1 MGNSTS
7 PNDKP
12 SQVCGKSPVVAQIVA
27 IMAVLGKDV
36 KGGKKKGGKGG
47 KGDPEMSEEDRAE
60 EEKKLRLA
68 ENDAR
73 KQRALQL
80 RARLETEMMQEARN
94 TQTNRLRVQQQ
105 WRKILRLAKVE
116 SLRNDI
122 EILSQ
127 NHERDVDRKDAII
140 QSLDRDLEEAEEQYQ
155 TALRS
160 HLTNI
165 DRLIDQQDA
174 RLLALE
180 NEFEAEMTEIAAEFN
195 AEREQIQMQHQ
206 LEKQELLDI
215 VAAVDAKEA
224 EREGEE
230 RQEHEQTREEV
241 RNKNLEDVNILR
253 ITLESTIEELER
265 CFESAHLNYLQNTD
279 QRTQDFKFLTRK
291 DNELSKEIEAKIKK
305 IERLQAS
312 LSHWRTKISQN
323 MKECDDRNG
332 SLRAEKD
339 QINRHFLDLKTRMN
353 KFRDSQATRLADLT
367 KATSEAR
374 KKISSNVDLAE
385 RILKL
390 AEMARNYETMEEK
403 VLPFYETS
411 DTGEEESDSAGMV
424 GTSPSDE
431 KEKKDKDATDTEES
445 GGKMGVLHHDL
456 ETPAELMDKA
466 RAVASDGKLVDEW
479 QGLDGFFKRFNK
491 ALLTKLA
498 VDKEKERLQ
507 NEHNLLK
514 ALLKQYLDGV
524 TVTPETLDN
533 ANPLLVVNGRV
544 NVTRRASAAR
554 GVPPTVVDGSLAVRS
569 ATCTISSRR

>member
-1 MGNSTS
+1 
-7 PNDKP
+7 
-12 SQVCGKSPVVAQIVA
+12 
-27 IMAVLGKDV
+27 MAVLGKDV
-36 KGGKKKGGKGG
+36 KGGKKKGGGKGG
-47 KGDPEMSEEDRAE
+47 KAEPELSDEDRAE
-60 EEKKLRLA
+60 EEKRLRLA
-68 ENDAR
+68 ENDVR
-73 KQRALQL
+73 KARALQL
-80 RARLETEMMQEARN
+80 RARLEREMQQELRN
-94 TQTNRLRVQQQ
+94 TQTNKLRVQQQ

-127 NHERDVDRKDAII
+127 NHERDVDRSDAII
-140 QSLDRDLEEAEEQYQ
+140 QSLDRDVEEAEEQYQ

-180 NEFEAEMTEIAAEFN
+180 SEFESEMTEIAAEFN
-195 AEREQIQMQHQ
+195 AEREQIIQQHK

-215 VAAVDAKEA
+215 VAAVESKESEREA
-224 EREGEE
+224 EA

-323 MKECDDRNG
+323 AKECDERNG

-339 QINRHFLDLKTRMN
+339 QINKHFLELKTRMN
-353 KFRDSQATRLADLT
+353 KFRDSQSARLMDLT
-367 KATSEAR
+367 KATSSAR
-374 KKISSNVDLAE
+374 KKISGNLDLAE

-390 AEMARNYETMEEK
+390 AELARKYETQEEK
-403 VLPFYETS
+403 MLPFYESTVAGK
-411 DTGEEESDSAGMV
+411 DEGPDAAEEEDTTEDHEKV
-424 GTSPSDE
+424 GSTSCQEGKDQVATGGEVSGTEE
-431 KEKKDKDATDTEES
+431 KEDEGAKADLGAKMRLLQHDIES
-445 GGKMGVLHHDL
+445 
-456 ETPAELMDKA
+456 PAELMEKA
-466 RAVASDGKLVDEW
+466 RAIGPDGKLIDEW
-479 QGLDGFFKRFNK
+479 QALDGFFKRYNK

-498 VDKEKERLQ
+498 VDKERERLQ
-507 NEHNLLK
+507 NENNLLK
-514 ALLKQYLDGV
+514 AMLKQYLDGV
-524 TVTPETLDN
+524 SVVPETLDN
-533 ANPLLVVNGRV
+533 PNPLLVVNGRV
-544 NVTRRASAAR
+544 NLARRAPIVHE
-554 GVPPTVVDGSLAVRS
+554 VPPTIVDGNLKVRS
-569 ATCTISSRR
+569 APIRR